1 MSAFTFLI
9 GQGGVALA
17 SKYPY
22 KANDTFECTYKK
34 SMSGGT
40 ISSYKTIAP
49 GNEMNLQKMLATY
62 GPIAVAIDA
71 SQNSFKTYKSGVYYE
86 KKCTTEV
93 NHAMLL
99 VGYGYDKKLK
109 KDYWLIKN
117 SYGVRWGEKGYMRLA
132 RNADNHCGITEFV
145 AVPICY

>member
-1 MSAFTFLI
+1 MMSAFTFLI

-22 KANDTFECTYKK
+22 KANDTFECIYKK

-40 ISSYKTIAP
+40 ISSYKTISP
-49 GNEMNLQKMLATY
+49 GNEINLQKMLATY
-62 GPIAVAIDA
+62 GPIACAIDA

-86 KKCTTEV
+86 KKCTAEV

-99 VGYGYDKKLK
+99 VGYGTDRKLK

-117 SYGVRWGEKGYMRLA
+117 SYGIRWGEKGYLRLA
-132 RNADNHCGITEFV
+132 RNEGNHCGITEFV
-145 AVPICY
+145 AVPIC